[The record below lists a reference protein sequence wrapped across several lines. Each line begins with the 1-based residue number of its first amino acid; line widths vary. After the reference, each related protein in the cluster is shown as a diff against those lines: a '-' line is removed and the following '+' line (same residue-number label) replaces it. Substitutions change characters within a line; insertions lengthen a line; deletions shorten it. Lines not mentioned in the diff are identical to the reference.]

1 MAGAAERL
9 FAKLDFWGGMTLSK
23 CNWQGL
29 KVEWGG
35 GVGGQSA
42 PGSGSSPST
51 NMPPMQCQ
59 LAGVRGGAGCGGSL
73 YLVSSEPQAG

>member
-1 MAGAAERL
+1 
-9 FAKLDFWGGMTLSK
+9 MTLSK

-35 GVGGQSA
+35 GERSWQRLVSKQKHAPDAMSA
-42 PGSGSSPST
+42 
-51 NMPPMQCQ
+51 
-59 LAGVRGGAGCGGSL
+59 RRGAGWGGGGGSL